1 MNHLQSSLLKMSK
14 QRNAVL
20 MLNRNSQ
27 PDVLP
32 EIITLAGFKQYL
44 ILLNTLTPFTF
55 NSHSHTSCMNWNK
68 DEFTMKSLGPH
79 VEIQKT
85 TDFQH
90 FHIVRE
96 QI

>member
-44 ILLNTLTPFTF
+44 ILLNTLTPFTLI
-55 NSHSHTSCMNWNK
+55 HIHT
-68 DEFTMKSLGPH
+68 H
-79 VEIQKT
+79 
-85 TDFQH
+85 H
-90 FHIVRE
+90 A
-96 QI
+96 

>member
-44 ILLNTLTPFTF
+44 IPLNTLTPFTF

>member
-14 QRNAVL
+14 QRNALL

-44 ILLNTLTPFTF
+44 IPLNTLTPFTLIRI
-55 NSHSHTSCMNWNK
+55 HT
-68 DEFTMKSLGPH
+68 H
-79 VEIQKT
+79 
-85 TDFQH
+85 H
-90 FHIVRE
+90 A
-96 QI
+96 